1 MTASPSSAAQ
11 AAREHLAVRLRD
23 IRRDAGLTGEE
34 LARRCGW
41 SPSKRSR
48 IENARTPPSDA
59 DVRDWCTACGA
70 ADQAA
75 DLVAANRQADQMYVH
90 WKKLHRHGMRRAQDE
105 VLPLYAR
112 TRRFRIYCSNVVP
125 GILQTQ
131 AYATA
136 LLSTIARFQGTP
148 DDAPEAAA
156 SRIER
161 SDVLHQGD
169 HCFAFLLEEAVL
181 RYRIGPAETM
191 ASQLGYL
198 LAVMA
203 LPNVSI
209 GIIPT
214 DAERQMWP
222 LEAFYLFDDRQVSSE
237 LLTAA
242 VNVTAPSEVAAY
254 AKAFGEM
261 SKGAVYGPRA
271 RALISGAINTLG

>member
-1 MTASPSSAAQ
+1 MTASPLSAAQ
-11 AAREHLAVRLRD
+11 AARERLAAQLRD
-23 IRRDAGLTGEE
+23 LRIDAGLTGEE
-34 LARRCGW
+34 LALRCGW
-41 SPSKRSR
+41 SASKRSR

-59 DVRDWCTACGA
+59 DVRQWCQACGA
-70 ADQAA
+70 QDQAT

-90 WKKLHRHGMRRAQDE
+90 WKKLHGHGMRRAQDE

-112 TRRFRIYCSNVVP
+112 TRHFRIYCSNVVP
-125 GILQTQ
+125 GILQTE

-161 SDVLHQGD
+161 SHVLHEGD
-169 HCFAFLLEEAVL
+169 HRFAFLLEETVL
-181 RYRIGPAETM
+181 RYRIGPSETM

-203 LPNVSI
+203 LPNVSL
-209 GIIPT
+209 GIIPS
-214 DAERQMWP
+214 DAERRMWP

-242 VNVTAPSEVAAY
+242 VNVTAPGEVSTY
-254 AKAFGEM
+254 AKAFAEM
-261 SKGAVYGPRA
+261 SKNAAYGAPA
-271 RALISGAINTLG
+271 RTLITDAIGALG

>member
-11 AAREHLAVRLRD
+11 AARERLAVRLRD
-23 IRRDAGLTGEE
+23 IRRDAGLSGGE
-34 LARRCGW
+34 LALRCGW

-48 IENARTPPSDA
+48 IENAKTPPSDA

-70 ADQAA
+70 EDQAA

-90 WKKLHRHGMRRAQDE
+90 WKKLHLHGMRRAQDE
-105 VLPLYAR
+105 VLPLYAG

-125 GILQTQ
+125 GILQTE

-148 DDAPEAAA
+148 DDASEAAA

-161 SDVLHQGD
+161 SGVLHEGD
-169 HCFAFLLEEAVL
+169 HQFAFLLEETVL
-181 RYRIGPAETM
+181 RYRIGSPDTM

-203 LPNVSI
+203 LPNVSL
-209 GIIPT
+209 GVIPF
-214 DAERQMWP
+214 DAERRMWP
-222 LEAFYLFDDRQVSSE
+222 LEAFYIFDDRQVSSE

-242 VNVTAPSEVAAY
+242 VNVTAPGEVTTY
-254 AKAFGEM
+254 AKAFAEM
-261 SKGAVYGPRA
+261 SKNATYGARA
-271 RALISGAINTLG
+271 RTLITDAINTFG

>member
-1 MTASPSSAAQ
+1 MTTSPSSAAQ
-11 AAREHLAVRLRD
+11 AARERLAVRLRD
-23 IRRDAGLTGEE
+23 IRRDAGLSGGE
-34 LARRCGW
+34 LAFRCGW

-48 IENARTPPSDA
+48 IENAKTPPSDT
-59 DVRDWCTACGA
+59 DVRDWCTACGVE
-70 ADQAA
+70 DQAA

-105 VLPLYAR
+105 VLPLYAG

-125 GILQTQ
+125 GILQTE

-148 DDAPEAAA
+148 DDAPDAAA

-161 SDVLHQGD
+161 SGVLHEGD
-169 HCFAFLLEEAVL
+169 HQFAFLLEETVL
-181 RYRIGPAETM
+181 RYRIGSPDTM

-203 LPNVSI
+203 LPNVSL
-209 GIIPT
+209 GIIPF
-214 DAERQMWP
+214 DAERRMWP
-222 LEAFYLFDDRQVSSE
+222 LEAFYIFDDRQVSSE

-242 VNVTAPSEVAAY
+242 VNVTAPGEVTTY
-254 AKAFGEM
+254 AKAFAEM
-261 SKGAVYGPRA
+261 SKNAVYGVRA
-271 RALISGAINTLG
+271 RTLITDAINTFG